1 MEEIPDGATLLIS
14 YIGYL
19 DQEILVTKDKNTYQI
34 TLHEDTQKL
43 DEVVV
48 VGYGVQKKVNMTGSI
63 SNVKSEELSVIPNTN
78 LSNSLVD
85 SAMRCSLSMVLSV
98 IKRLLIIWNRMK

>member
-1 MEEIPDGATLLIS
+1 MPVIGANIVLKGGAGVGTITNIDGEFTLEEIPDGATLLIS
-14 YIGYL
+14 YIGYF

-48 VGYGVQKKVNMTGSI
+48 VGYGVQKK
-63 SNVKSEELSVIPNTN
+63 
-78 LSNSLVD
+78 
-85 SAMRCSLSMVLSV
+85 
-98 IKRLLIIWNRMK
+98 